1 VSGGG
6 AGVEV
11 SDGGT
16 REDRVIR
23 KAKPVAADLRRKA
36 QIGKDRDIGKSPE
49 SESQNFTAET
59 RRNNGRRL
67 TADQH

>member
-1 VSGGG
+1 MSGGG

-16 REDRVIR
+16 RVIG